1 MSFGACILLKRN
13 YFNLVSHELVGVV
26 MGALTIVAKYLIV
39 ANVEVQGTVEKY
51 DIIGALFSQTE
62 GLLGNELDLR
72 ELQMSGRIGRIEVEA
87 EYKGDKTVGKVYI
100 PSNLDRYETALVAA
114 MIETVDK
121 VGPYNAKIQV
131 TEIKDLREEK
141 RKKVFDR
148 ARELL
153 KFVEHETLPDTKE
166 LITKFMESIRE
177 TEVVEYGPE
186 KLPAGPEVDTADT
199 IIIVEGRADVLNLV
213 KHGFRN
219 VIGLGGSSG
228 GIPKTVIELSKKK
241 TTIAFVDGDRGG
253 EMLLR
258 ELLKYADIDY
268 IARAPPGKEVEQL
281 TAKEITKALRNK
293 VPAEEYLASLEKRE
307 RKLIEEARQAQEVP
321 QAQAVEVPVQEQ
333 QPQTPQPIQVTPQPA
348 QPVQV
353 QTTQVTTQPQQPSIE
368 LPQLPQNVIEEM
380 KKLSGTLEAVIYDD
394 HWNEIKRI
402 PVRDLVD
409 TLQQLPNAYAVIF
422 DGVCTQRLVDVA
434 SNKGVKLLLM
444 SRVGNIAKVPT
455 DMLILTID
463 EYLSKASK

>member
-1 MSFGACILLKRN
+1 
-13 YFNLVSHELVGVV
+13 

-39 ANVEVQGTVEKY
+39 ANVEVQGNVEKY
-51 DIIGALFSQTE
+51 DVIGALFSQTE

-72 ELQMSGRIGRIEVEA
+72 EMQINGRIGRIEIEA
-87 EYKGDKTVGKVYI
+87 EYKGDRTVGRVYI

-121 VGPYNAKIQV
+121 VGPYNAKVQV
-131 TEIKDLREEK
+131 VEIRDLREEK
-141 RKKVFDR
+141 RKKIFDR
-148 ARELL
+148 AKELL
-153 KFVEHETLPDTKE
+153 KIVEHETLPDTKE

-177 TEVVEYGPE
+177 AEVIEYGPE
-186 KLPAGPEVDTADT
+186 KLPAGPEVETADT
-199 IIIVEGRADVLNLV
+199 VIIVEGRADVLNLV

-228 GIPKTVIELSKKK
+228 GIPKTVIDLSKKK

-258 ELLKYADIDY
+258 ELLKYVDIDY
-268 IARAPPGKEVEQL
+268 VARAPPGKEVEQL

-293 VPAEEYLASLEKRE
+293 IPAEEYLASLEKKE
-307 RKLIEEARQAQEVP
+307 RKIIEEARQAQQEVP
-321 QAQAVEVPVQEQ
+321 QAQAIEVPVERQ
-333 QPQTPQPIQVTPQPA
+333 QPETT

-353 QTTQVTTQPQQPSIE
+353 IPQPTPQTQTTSPTQSTTITQMPVQSQTVE

-380 KKLSGTLEAVIYDD
+380 KKLGGTLEAVIYDE
-394 HWNEIKRI
+394 HWTEIKRV

-409 TLQQLPNAYAVIF
+409 TLQQLPNAYAVVF

-434 SNKGVKLLLM
+434 SGKGIKLLLM
-444 SRVGNIAKVPT
+444 SRMGNITKVPT

-463 EYLSKASK
+463 EYLSKVSNK

>member
-1 MSFGACILLKRN
+1 
-13 YFNLVSHELVGVV
+13 
-26 MGALTIVAKYLIV
+26 MGALTIVAKYLVV

-72 ELQMSGRIGRIEVEA
+72 ELQMNGRIGRIEVET

-121 VGPYNAKIQV
+121 VGPYNAKVQV
-131 TEIKDLREEK
+131 VEIKDLREEK
-141 RKKVFDR
+141 RKRIFDR

-153 KFVEHETLPDTKE
+153 KLVEHEALPDTKE
-166 LITKFMESIRE
+166 LITKFMENIRE
-177 TEVVEYGPE
+177 TEVIEYGPE
-186 KLPAGPEVDTADT
+186 KLPAGSEVDKADT
-199 IIIVEGRADVLNLV
+199 VIIVEGRADVLNLV
-213 KHGFRN
+213 KHGFKN

-228 GIPKTVIELSKKK
+228 GVPKTVIELSKKK

-253 EMLLR
+253 EMLLK

-268 IARAPPGKEVEQL
+268 IAKAPPGKEVEQL

-293 VPAEEYLASLEKRE
+293 VPAEEYLASLEKKE
-307 RKLIEEARQAQEVP
+307 RKMIEEARQAQTQQEIP
-321 QAQAVEVPVQEQ
+321 QAQAIEVPIQEQ
-333 QPQTPQPIQVTPQPA
+333 PQQTEKVQVTPQPQQA
-348 QPVQV
+348 QAVTPVQA
-353 QTTQVTTQPQQPSIE
+353 TTPQPAPQPQQASLE
-368 LPQLPQNVIEEM
+368 LPQLPQNIIDEM

-394 HWNEIKRI
+394 HWTEVKRI

-409 TLQQLPNAYAVIF
+409 TLQQLPNAYAVVF

-434 SNKGVKLLLM
+434 SSKGVKLLIM
-444 SRVGNIAKVPT
+444 SRVGNITKVPT

-463 EYLSKASK
+463 EYLSKVNTETKQ

>member
-1 MSFGACILLKRN
+1 
-13 YFNLVSHELVGVV
+13 

-72 ELQMSGRIGRIEVEA
+72 ELQMNGRIGRIEVEA

-131 TEIKDLREEK
+131 VEIKDLREEK
-141 RKKVFDR
+141 RKKIFDR
-148 ARELL
+148 AKELL
-153 KFVEHETLPDTKE
+153 KLVEHEALPDTKE
-166 LITKFMESIRE
+166 LITKFMEGIRE
-177 TEVVEYGPE
+177 TEVIEYGPE
-186 KLPAGPEVDTADT
+186 KLPAGPEIETSDTV
-199 IIIVEGRADVLNLV
+199 IIVEGRADVLNLV
-213 KHGFRN
+213 KHGFKN

-228 GIPKTVIELSKKK
+228 GVPKTVIELSKKK

-253 EMLLR
+253 EMLLK

-281 TAKEITKALRNK
+281 TAKEITKALRNRI
-293 VPAEEYLASLEKRE
+293 PAEEYLASLEKKE
-307 RKLIEEARQAQEVP
+307 RKMIEEARQAQQEIP
-321 QAQAVEVPVQEQ
+321 QAQSIEIPIQEQ
-333 QPQTPQPIQVTPQPA
+333 SPPQVP

-353 QTTQVTTQPQQPSIE
+353 IPQQAQPIQTTQQVTPPVTQQQSIE
-368 LPQLPQNVIEEM
+368 LPQLPQNVVEEM
-380 KKLSGTLEAVIYDD
+380 KKLSGTLEAIIYDD

-409 TLQQLPNAYAVIF
+409 TLQQLPNAYAVVF
-422 DGVCTQRLVDVA
+422 DG
-434 SNKGVKLLLM
+434 
-444 SRVGNIAKVPT
+444 
-455 DMLILTID
+455 
-463 EYLSKASK
+463 

>member
-1 MSFGACILLKRN
+1 
-13 YFNLVSHELVGVV
+13 
-26 MGALTIVAKYLIV
+26 MGALTIVAKYLII

-72 ELQMSGRIGRIEVEA
+72 ELQMSGRIGRIEVET

-121 VGPYNAKIQV
+121 VGPYNAKVQV
-131 TEIKDLREEK
+131 IEIKDLREEK
-141 RKKVFDR
+141 RRKIFDR

-153 KFVEHETLPDTKE
+153 KLVEHEALPDTKE

-177 TEVVEYGPE
+177 TEVIEYGPE

-213 KHGFRN
+213 KHGFKN

-228 GIPKTVIELSKKK
+228 GIPKTVIDLSKRK

-281 TAKEITKALRNK
+281 AAKEITKALRNK

-307 RKLIEEARQAQEVP
+307 RKLIEEARQQVQQEVP
-321 QAQAVEVPVQEQ
+321 QAQAIEVTVQEQ
-333 QPQTPQPIQVTPQPA
+333 PQPTEKVQATA
-348 QPVQV
+348 QPTQAVTA
-353 QTTQVTTQPQQPSIE
+353 QTTQQTSQPRPSPE
-368 LPQLPQNVIEEM
+368 LPQLPPNVIDEM
-380 KKLSGTLEAVIYDD
+380 RKLGGTLEAIIYDD
-394 HWNEIKRI
+394 HWTEIKRI

-409 TLQQLPNAYAVIF
+409 TLQQLPNAYAIVF
-422 DGVCTQRLVDVA
+422 DGVCTQRLVDIA
-434 SNKGVKLLLM
+434 SGKGVKLLIM
-444 SRVGNIAKVPT
+444 SRVGNITKVPT
-455 DMLILTID
+455 DMLIMTID
-463 EYLSKASK
+463 EYLSKLGAGVSK

>member
-1 MSFGACILLKRN
+1 MKQTLRETVLTAFYYGITGAI
-13 YFNLVSHELVGVV
+13 

-39 ANVEVQGTVEKY
+39 ANVEVQGNVEKY
-51 DIIGALFSQTE
+51 DIVGALFSQTE

-87 EYKGDKTVGKVYI
+87 EYKGDRTVGRIYI

-121 VGPYNAKIQV
+121 VGPYNAKVQV

-141 RKKVFDR
+141 RKRIIER

-153 KFVEHETLPDTKE
+153 TKIEHESLPDTKE
-166 LITKFMESIRE
+166 LLTKFIESAKEMEVI
-177 TEVVEYGPE
+177 EYGPE
-186 KLPAGPEVDTADT
+186 KLPAGPEVDKSDT
-199 IIIVEGRADVLNLV
+199 LIIVEGRADVLNLV
-213 KHGFRN
+213 KHGIRN

-228 GIPKTVIELSKKK
+228 GIPKTVVELSRKK

-281 TAKEITKALRNK
+281 TAKEILKALRNK
-293 VPAEEYLASLEKRE
+293 VPTEEYLLTLERRE
-307 RKLIEEARQAQEVP
+307 RRIIEEARQQIQEA
-321 QAQAVEVPVQEQ
+321 QAQPPVEVPVIKEQTPEQ
-333 QPQTPQPIQVTPQPA
+333 QVQPQPA
-348 QPVQV
+348 
-353 QTTQVTTQPQQPSIE
+353 TQPAEAQAPQPQAQQPTV
-368 LPQLPQNVIEEM
+368 PQLPQGVVDEI
-380 KKLSGTLEAVIYDD
+380 KKLSGTLEAIIYDD
-394 HWNEIKRI
+394 QWNVIKRV

-409 TLQQLPNAYAVIF
+409 TLQQLNSAYAVVF

-434 SNKGVKLLLM
+434 SSKGVKLLMM

-455 DMLILTID
+455 DMLIMTFD
-463 EYLSKASK
+463 EYLSKAGR

>member
-1 MSFGACILLKRN
+1 
-13 YFNLVSHELVGVV
+13 

-72 ELQMSGRIGRIEVEA
+72 ELQMNGRIGRIEVET

-121 VGPYNAKIQV
+121 VGPYNAKVQV
-131 TEIKDLREEK
+131 VEIKDLREEK
-141 RKKVFDR
+141 RKRIFDR

-153 KFVEHETLPDTKE
+153 KLVEHEALPDTKE
-166 LITKFMESIRE
+166 LITKFMEGIRE
-177 TEVVEYGPE
+177 TEVIEYGPE
-186 KLPAGPEVDTADT
+186 KLPAGSEVDKADT
-199 IIIVEGRADVLNLV
+199 VIIVEGRADVLNLV
-213 KHGFRN
+213 KHGFKN

-228 GIPKTVIELSKKK
+228 GVPKTVIELSKKK

-253 EMLLR
+253 EMLLK

-268 IARAPPGKEVEQL
+268 IAKAPPGKEVEQL

-293 VPAEEYLASLEKRE
+293 VPAEEYLASLEKKE
-307 RKLIEEARQAQEVP
+307 RKMIEEARQAQTQQEIP
-321 QAQAVEVPVQEQ
+321 QAQAIEVPIQEQ
-333 QPQTPQPIQVTPQPA
+333 PQQTEKVQITPQPQQAQAVTPVQATTPQPA
-348 QPVQV
+348 P
-353 QTTQVTTQPQQPSIE
+353 QPQQASLE
-368 LPQLPQNVIEEM
+368 LPQLPQNIIDEM
-380 KKLSGTLEAVIYDD
+380 KKLSGTLEAIIYDD
-394 HWNEIKRI
+394 HWTEVKRI

-409 TLQQLPNAYAVIF
+409 TLQQLPNAYAVVF

-434 SNKGVKLLLM
+434 SSKGVKLLIM
-444 SRVGNIAKVPT
+444 SRVGNITKVPT

-463 EYLSKASK
+463 EYLSKVNTETK

>member
-1 MSFGACILLKRN
+1 
-13 YFNLVSHELVGVV
+13 

-72 ELQMSGRIGRIEVEA
+72 ELQMNGRIGRIEVEA

-131 TEIKDLREEK
+131 VEIKDLREEK
-141 RKKVFDR
+141 RKKIFDR
-148 ARELL
+148 AKELL
-153 KFVEHETLPDTKE
+153 KLVEHEALPDTKE
-166 LITKFMESIRE
+166 LITKFMEGIRE
-177 TEVVEYGPE
+177 TEVIEYGPE
-186 KLPAGPEVDTADT
+186 KLPAGPEIETSDTV
-199 IIIVEGRADVLNLV
+199 IIVEGRADVLNLV
-213 KHGFRN
+213 KHGFKN

-228 GIPKTVIELSKKK
+228 GVPKTVIELSKKK

-253 EMLLR
+253 EMLLK

-281 TAKEITKALRNK
+281 TAKEITKALRNRI
-293 VPAEEYLASLEKRE
+293 PAEEYLASLEKKE
-307 RKLIEEARQAQEVP
+307 RKMIEEARQAQQEIP
-321 QAQAVEVPVQEQ
+321 QAQSIEIPIQEQ
-333 QPQTPQPIQVTPQPA
+333 SPPQIP

-353 QTTQVTTQPQQPSIE
+353 IPQQAQPIQTTQQVTPPVTQQQQSIE
-368 LPQLPQNVIEEM
+368 LPQLPQNVVEEM
-380 KKLSGTLEAVIYDD
+380 RKLSGTLEAIIYDD

-409 TLQQLPNAYAVIF
+409 TLQQLPNAYAVVF

-434 SNKGVKLLLM
+434 SGKGVKLLLM
-444 SRVGNIAKVPT
+444 SRIGNITKVPT

-463 EYLSKASK
+463 EYLSKAGAKQ

>member
-1 MSFGACILLKRN
+1 
-13 YFNLVSHELVGVV
+13 
-26 MGALTIVAKYLIV
+26 MGALTIVAKYLVV

-72 ELQMSGRIGRIEVEA
+72 ELQMNGRIGRIEVET
-87 EYKGDKTVGKVYI
+87 EYKGDKTIGKVYI

-121 VGPYNAKIQV
+121 VGPYNAKVQV
-131 TEIKDLREEK
+131 VEIKDLREEK
-141 RKKVFDR
+141 RKRIFDR

-153 KFVEHETLPDTKE
+153 KLVEHEALPDTKE
-166 LITKFMESIRE
+166 LITKFMENIRE
-177 TEVVEYGPE
+177 TEVIEYGPE
-186 KLPAGPEVDTADT
+186 KLPAGSEVDKADT
-199 IIIVEGRADVLNLV
+199 VIIVEGRADVLNLV
-213 KHGFRN
+213 KHGFKN

-228 GIPKTVIELSKKK
+228 GVPKTVIELSKKK

-253 EMLLR
+253 EMLLK

-268 IARAPPGKEVEQL
+268 IAKAPPGKEVEQL

-293 VPAEEYLASLEKRE
+293 VPAEEYLASLEKKE
-307 RKLIEEARQAQEVP
+307 RKMIEEARQAQTQQEIP
-321 QAQAVEVPVQEQ
+321 QAQAIEVPIQEQ
-333 QPQTPQPIQVTPQPA
+333 PQQTEKVQVTPQPQQVQA
-348 QPVQV
+348 VTPVQA
-353 QTTQVTTQPQQPSIE
+353 TTPQPAPQPQQASLE
-368 LPQLPQNVIEEM
+368 LPQLPQNIIDEM

-394 HWNEIKRI
+394 HWTEVKRI

-409 TLQQLPNAYAVIF
+409 TLQQLPNAYAVVF

-434 SNKGVKLLLM
+434 SSKGVKLLIM
-444 SRVGNIAKVPT
+444 SRVGNITKVPT

-463 EYLSKASK
+463 EYLSKVNTETKQ

>member
-1 MSFGACILLKRN
+1 
-13 YFNLVSHELVGVV
+13 

-39 ANVEVQGTVEKY
+39 ANVEVQGNVEKY
-51 DIIGALFSQTE
+51 DIVGALFSQTE

-87 EYKGDKTVGKVYI
+87 EYKGDRTVGRIYI

-121 VGPYNAKIQV
+121 VGPYNAKVQV

-141 RKKVFDR
+141 RKRIIER

-153 KFVEHETLPDTKE
+153 TKIEHESLPDTKE
-166 LITKFMESIRE
+166 LLTKFIESAKEMEVI
-177 TEVVEYGPE
+177 EYGPE
-186 KLPAGPEVDTADT
+186 KLPAGPEVDKSDT
-199 IIIVEGRADVLNLV
+199 LIIVEGRADVLNLV
-213 KHGFRN
+213 KHGIRN

-228 GIPKTVIELSKKK
+228 GIPKTVVELSRKK

-281 TAKEITKALRNK
+281 TAKEILKALRNK
-293 VPAEEYLASLEKRE
+293 VPTEEYLLTLERRE
-307 RKLIEEARQAQEVP
+307 RRIIEEARQQIQEA
-321 QAQAVEVPVQEQ
+321 QAQPPVEVPVIKEQTPEQ
-333 QPQTPQPIQVTPQPA
+333 QVQPQPA
-348 QPVQV
+348 
-353 QTTQVTTQPQQPSIE
+353 TQPAEAQAPQPQAQQPTV
-368 LPQLPQNVIEEM
+368 PQLPQGVVDEI
-380 KKLSGTLEAVIYDD
+380 KKLSGTLEAIIYDD
-394 HWNEIKRI
+394 QWNVIKRV

-409 TLQQLPNAYAVIF
+409 TLQQLNSAYAVVF

-434 SNKGVKLLLM
+434 SSKGVKLLMM

-455 DMLILTID
+455 DMLIMTFD
-463 EYLSKASK
+463 EYLSKAGR

>member
-1 MSFGACILLKRN
+1 
-13 YFNLVSHELVGVV
+13 

-72 ELQMSGRIGRIEVEA
+72 ELQMNGRIGRIEVEA

-131 TEIKDLREEK
+131 VEIKDLREEK
-141 RKKVFDR
+141 RKKIFDR
-148 ARELL
+148 AKELL
-153 KFVEHETLPDTKE
+153 KLVEHEALPDTKE
-166 LITKFMESIRE
+166 LITKFMEGIRE
-177 TEVVEYGPE
+177 TEVIEYGPE
-186 KLPAGPEVDTADT
+186 KLPAGPEIETSDTV
-199 IIIVEGRADVLNLV
+199 IIVEGRADVLNLV
-213 KHGFRN
+213 KHGFKN

-228 GIPKTVIELSKKK
+228 GVPKTVIELSKKK

-253 EMLLR
+253 EMLLK

-281 TAKEITKALRNK
+281 TAKEITKALRNRI
-293 VPAEEYLASLEKRE
+293 PAEEYLASLEKKE
-307 RKLIEEARQAQEVP
+307 RKMIEEARQAQQEIP
-321 QAQAVEVPVQEQ
+321 QAQSIEIPIQEQ
-333 QPQTPQPIQVTPQPA
+333 SPPQIP

-353 QTTQVTTQPQQPSIE
+353 IPQQAQPIQTTQQVTPPVTQQQSIE
-368 LPQLPQNVIEEM
+368 LPQLPQNVVEEM
-380 KKLSGTLEAVIYDD
+380 RKLSGTLEAIIYDD

-409 TLQQLPNAYAVIF
+409 TLQQLPNAYAVVF

-434 SNKGVKLLLM
+434 SGKGVKLLLM
-444 SRVGNIAKVPT
+444 SRIGNITKVPT

-463 EYLSKASK
+463 EYLSKAGAKQ

>member
-1 MSFGACILLKRN
+1 
-13 YFNLVSHELVGVV
+13 

-72 ELQMSGRIGRIEVEA
+72 ELQMNGRIGRIEVET

-121 VGPYNAKIQV
+121 VGPYNAKVQV
-131 TEIKDLREEK
+131 VEIKDLREEK
-141 RKKVFDR
+141 RKRIFDR

-153 KFVEHETLPDTKE
+153 KLVEHEALPDTKE
-166 LITKFMESIRE
+166 LITKFMENIRE
-177 TEVVEYGPE
+177 TEVIEYGPE
-186 KLPAGPEVDTADT
+186 KLPAGSEVDKADT
-199 IIIVEGRADVLNLV
+199 VIIVEGRADVLNLV
-213 KHGFRN
+213 KHGFKN

-228 GIPKTVIELSKKK
+228 GVPKTVIELSKKK

-253 EMLLR
+253 EMLLK

-268 IARAPPGKEVEQL
+268 IAKAPPGKEVEQL

-293 VPAEEYLASLEKRE
+293 VPAEEYLASLEKKE
-307 RKLIEEARQAQEVP
+307 RKMIEEARQAQTQQEIP
-321 QAQAVEVPVQEQ
+321 QAQAIEVPIQEQ
-333 QPQTPQPIQVTPQPA
+333 PQQTEKVQITPQPQQAQAVTPVQATTPQPA
-348 QPVQV
+348 P
-353 QTTQVTTQPQQPSIE
+353 QPQQASLE
-368 LPQLPQNVIEEM
+368 LPQLPQNIIDEM
-380 KKLSGTLEAVIYDD
+380 KKLSGTLEAIIYDD
-394 HWNEIKRI
+394 HWTEVKRI

-409 TLQQLPNAYAVIF
+409 TLQQLPNAYAVVF

-434 SNKGVKLLLM
+434 SSKGVKLLIM
-444 SRVGNIAKVPT
+444 SRVGNITKVPT

-463 EYLSKASK
+463 EYLSKVNTETK

>member
-1 MSFGACILLKRN
+1 
-13 YFNLVSHELVGVV
+13 

-72 ELQMSGRIGRIEVEA
+72 ELQMNGRIGRIEVET

-121 VGPYNAKIQV
+121 VGPYNAKVQV
-131 TEIKDLREEK
+131 VEIKDLREEK
-141 RKKVFDR
+141 RKRIFDR

-153 KFVEHETLPDTKE
+153 KLVEHEALPDTKE

-177 TEVVEYGPE
+177 TEVIEYGPE

-213 KHGFRN
+213 KHGFKN

-228 GIPKTVIELSKKK
+228 GVPKTVIELSKKK

-253 EMLLR
+253 EMLLK

-293 VPAEEYLASLEKRE
+293 IPAEEYLASLEKRE
-307 RKLIEEARQAQEVP
+307 RKLIEEARQAQAQQEIP
-321 QAQAVEVPVQEQ
+321 QAQAIEVPVQGPPQ
-333 QPQTPQPIQVTPQPA
+333 QPERVQVIPQPQPIQPTPTTAQTQATPQQAP
-348 QPVQV
+348 
-353 QTTQVTTQPQQPSIE
+353 QTQQPSPE
-368 LPQLPQNVIEEM
+368 LPQLPPNVIDEM
-380 KKLSGTLEAVIYDD
+380 KKLGGTLEAIIYDD
-394 HWNEIKRI
+394 HWTEIKRI

-434 SNKGVKLLLM
+434 SGKGVKLLIM
-444 SRVGNIAKVPT
+444 SRVGNITKVPT
-455 DMLILTID
+455 DMLIMTID
-463 EYLSKASK
+463 EYLSKAGAGAGK

>member
-1 MSFGACILLKRN
+1 
-13 YFNLVSHELVGVV
+13 

-72 ELQMSGRIGRIEVEA
+72 ELQMNGRIGRIEVET

-121 VGPYNAKIQV
+121 VGPYNAKVQV
-131 TEIKDLREEK
+131 VEIKDLREEK
-141 RKKVFDR
+141 RKKIFDR

-153 KFVEHETLPDTKE
+153 KLVEHEALPDTKE

-177 TEVVEYGPE
+177 TEVIEYGPE

-213 KHGFRN
+213 KHGFKN

-228 GIPKTVIELSKKK
+228 GVPKTVVELSKKK

-253 EMLLR
+253 EMLLK

-307 RKLIEEARQAQEVP
+307 RKMIEEARQQAQQEIP
-321 QAQAVEVPVQEQ
+321 QAQAIEVPIQEQ
-333 QPQTPQPIQVTPQPA
+333 PQQAEKVQVLPQPQPIQPTPPAMQAQVTPQ
-348 QPVQV
+348 Q
-353 QTTQVTTQPQQPSIE
+353 TTQPQQLSQPSPEI
-368 LPQLPQNVIEEM
+368 PQLPPNVIDEM
-380 KKLSGTLEAVIYDD
+380 KKLGGTLEAIIYDD
-394 HWNEIKRI
+394 HWTEIKRI

-434 SNKGVKLLLM
+434 SSKGVKLLIM
-444 SRVGNIAKVPT
+444 SRVGNITKVPT
-455 DMLILTID
+455 DMLIMTID
-463 EYLSKASK
+463 EYLSKAGAGTGAK

>member
-1 MSFGACILLKRN
+1 
-13 YFNLVSHELVGVV
+13 

-72 ELQMSGRIGRIEVEA
+72 ELQMNGRIGRIEVEA

-131 TEIKDLREEK
+131 VEIKDLREEK
-141 RKKVFDR
+141 RKKIFDR
-148 ARELL
+148 AKELL
-153 KFVEHETLPDTKE
+153 KLVEHEALPDTKE
-166 LITKFMESIRE
+166 LITKFMEGIRE
-177 TEVVEYGPE
+177 TEVIEYGPE
-186 KLPAGPEVDTADT
+186 KLPAGPEIETSDTV
-199 IIIVEGRADVLNLV
+199 IIVEGRADVLNLV
-213 KHGFRN
+213 KHGFKN

-228 GIPKTVIELSKKK
+228 GVPKTVIELSKKK

-253 EMLLR
+253 EMLLK

-281 TAKEITKALRNK
+281 TAKEITKALRNRI
-293 VPAEEYLASLEKRE
+293 PAEEYLASLEKKE
-307 RKLIEEARQAQEVP
+307 RKMIEEARQAQQEIP
-321 QAQAVEVPVQEQ
+321 QAQSIEIPIQEQ
-333 QPQTPQPIQVTPQPA
+333 SPPQIP

-353 QTTQVTTQPQQPSIE
+353 IPQQAQPIQTTQQITPPVTQQQSIE
-368 LPQLPQNVIEEM
+368 LPQLPQNVVEEM
-380 KKLSGTLEAVIYDD
+380 KKLSGTLEAIIYDD

-409 TLQQLPNAYAVIF
+409 TLQQLPNAYAVVF

-434 SNKGVKLLLM
+434 SGKGVKLLLM
-444 SRVGNIAKVPT
+444 SRIGNITKVPT

-463 EYLSKASK
+463 EYLSKAGTKQ

>member
-1 MSFGACILLKRN
+1 
-13 YFNLVSHELVGVV
+13 
-26 MGALTIVAKYLIV
+26 MGALTIVAKYLII

-72 ELQMSGRIGRIEVEA
+72 ELQMNGRIGRIEVEA
-87 EYKGDKTVGKVYI
+87 EYKGDRTIGKVYI

-121 VGPYNAKIQV
+121 VGPYNAKVQV
-131 TEIKDLREEK
+131 VEIRDLREEK
-141 RKKVFDR
+141 RKRVFDR

-153 KFVEHETLPDTKE
+153 KLVEHEALPDTKE

-186 KLPAGPEVDTADT
+186 KLPAGPEVDKADT

-213 KHGFRN
+213 KHGFKN

-228 GIPKTVIELSKKK
+228 GVPKTVIELSRKK
-241 TTIAFVDGDRGG
+241 TTVAFVDGDRGG
-253 EMLLR
+253 EMLLK

-293 VPAEEYLASLEKRE
+293 IPTEEYLASLEKRE
-307 RKLIEEARQAQEVP
+307 RKLIEEARQSQQEVP
-321 QAQAVEVPVQEQ
+321 QPQAIEVSIQEQ
-333 QPQTPQPIQVTPQPA
+333 TQPQPA
-348 QPVQV
+348 EKVQVIQQPVQ
-353 QTTQVTTQPQQPSIE
+353 QPQQPQIVATSQPPNPQPSQSPQVSLE
-368 LPQLPQNVIEEM
+368 LPQLPQNVVDEM
-380 KKLSGTLEAVIYDD
+380 KKLSGTLEAIIYDD
-394 HWNEIKRI
+394 HWTEIKRI

-409 TLQQLPNAYAVIF
+409 TLQQLTNAYAVVF

-434 SNKGVKLLLM
+434 SSKGVKLLLM
-444 SRVGNIAKVPT
+444 SRVGNITKVPT

-463 EYLSKASK
+463 EYLSKAGSK

>member
-1 MSFGACILLKRN
+1 
-13 YFNLVSHELVGVV
+13 

-72 ELQMSGRIGRIEVEA
+72 ELQMSGRIGRIEVEV
-87 EYKGDKTVGKVYI
+87 EHKGDKTVGKVYV

-131 TEIKDLREEK
+131 TEIRDLREEK
-141 RKKVFDR
+141 RRRIFDR

-153 KFVEHETLPDTKE
+153 KMIEHETIPDTKE
-166 LITKFMESIRE
+166 LITKFLESVRE
-177 TEVVEYGPE
+177 AEVIEYGPE

-199 IIIVEGRADVLNLV
+199 VIIVEGRADVLNLV
-213 KHGFRN
+213 KHGFKN

-228 GIPKTVIELSKKK
+228 GIPKTVIELSKRK

-281 TAKEITKALRNK
+281 TAKEIMKALRNK
-293 VPAEEYLASLEKRE
+293 IPAEEYLASLEKRE
-307 RKLIEEARQAQEVP
+307 RKLIEEARQAQAIEIP
-321 QAQAVEVPVQEQ
+321 IQEQ
-333 QPQTPQPIQVTPQPA
+333 TQPPTPQPTQVTPQAQPIQAQPA
-348 QPVQV
+348 QPSQTVQ
-353 QTTQVTTQPQQPSIE
+353 PIQQPSIE
-368 LPQLPQNVIEEM
+368 LPQLPQHVVEEM
-380 KKLSGTLEAVIYDD
+380 KKLSGTLEAIIYDD
-394 HWNEIKRI
+394 HWNEIRRV

-409 TLQQLPNAYAVIF
+409 TLQQLPNAYAVVF

-434 SNKGVKLLLM
+434 SSKGVKLLLM
-444 SRVGNIAKVPT
+444 SRVGNITKVPT

-463 EYLSKASK
+463 EYLSRTGSK

>member
-1 MSFGACILLKRN
+1 
-13 YFNLVSHELVGVV
+13 

-72 ELQMSGRIGRIEVEA
+72 ELQMNGRIGRIEVET

-121 VGPYNAKIQV
+121 VGPYNAKVQV
-131 TEIKDLREEK
+131 VEIKDLREEK
-141 RKKVFDR
+141 RKKIFDR

-153 KFVEHETLPDTKE
+153 KLVEHEALPDTKE

-177 TEVVEYGPE
+177 TEVIEYGPE

-213 KHGFRN
+213 KHGFKN

-228 GIPKTVIELSKKK
+228 GVPKTVIELSKKK

-253 EMLLR
+253 EMLLK

-293 VPAEEYLASLEKRE
+293 IPAEEYLASLEKRE
-307 RKLIEEARQAQEVP
+307 RKMIEEARQAQAQQEIP
-321 QAQAVEVPVQEQ
+321 QAQAIEVPIQESPQQAEKVQVM
-333 QPQTPQPIQVTPQPA
+333 PQP
-348 QPVQV
+348 QPVQPTSTTV
-353 QTTQVTTQPQQPSIE
+353 QAQATPQQALQSQQPSPE
-368 LPQLPQNVIEEM
+368 LPQLPPNVIDEM
-380 KKLSGTLEAVIYDD
+380 KKLGGTLEAIIYDD
-394 HWNEIKRI
+394 HWTEIKRI

-434 SNKGVKLLLM
+434 SGKGVKLLIM
-444 SRVGNIAKVPT
+444 SRVGNITKVPT
-455 DMLILTID
+455 DMLIMTID
-463 EYLSKASK
+463 EYLSKAGAGAGK

>member
-1 MSFGACILLKRN
+1 
-13 YFNLVSHELVGVV
+13 
-26 MGALTIVAKYLIV
+26 MGALTIVAKYLII

-72 ELQMSGRIGRIEVEA
+72 ELQMNGRIGRIEVEA
-87 EYKGDKTVGKVYI
+87 EYKGDRTIGKVYI

-121 VGPYNAKIQV
+121 VGPYNAKVQV
-131 TEIKDLREEK
+131 VEVRDLREEK
-141 RKKVFDR
+141 RKRVFER

-153 KFVEHETLPDTKE
+153 KLVEHEALPDTKE

-186 KLPAGPEVDTADT
+186 KLPAGPEVDKADT

-213 KHGFRN
+213 KHGFKN

-228 GIPKTVIELSKKK
+228 GVPKTVVELSRKK
-241 TTIAFVDGDRGG
+241 TTVAFVDGDRGG
-253 EMLLR
+253 EMLLK

-268 IARAPPGKEVEQL
+268 IARAPLGKEVEQL

-293 VPAEEYLASLEKRE
+293 IPTEEYLASLEKRE
-307 RKLIEEARQAQEVP
+307 RKLIEEARQSQQEVP
-321 QAQAVEVPVQEQ
+321 QPQTMEVPVQEQ
-333 QPQTPQPIQVTPQPA
+333 TQPQPA
-348 QPVQV
+348 EKIQVIPQPVQ
-353 QTTQVTTQPQQPSIE
+353 QPQQPQVVAQSQPSSSQPSQPPQMSLE
-368 LPQLPQNVIEEM
+368 LPQLPQNIVDEM
-380 KKLSGTLEAVIYDD
+380 KKLSGTLEAIIYDD
-394 HWNEIKRI
+394 HWTELKRI

-409 TLQQLPNAYAVIF
+409 TLQQLSNAYAVVF

-434 SNKGVKLLLM
+434 SSKGVKLLLM
-444 SRVGNIAKVPT
+444 SRVGNITKVPT

-463 EYLSKASK
+463 EYLSKAGSK

>member
-1 MSFGACILLKRN
+1 
-13 YFNLVSHELVGVV
+13 
-26 MGALTIVAKYLIV
+26 MGALTIVAKYLII

-72 ELQMSGRIGRIEVEA
+72 ELQMSGRIGRIEVET

-121 VGPYNAKIQV
+121 VGPYNARVQV
-131 TEIKDLREEK
+131 VEIKDLREEK
-141 RKKVFDR
+141 RKKIFDR

-153 KFVEHETLPDTKE
+153 KLVEHEALPDTKE

-177 TEVVEYGPE
+177 TEVIEYGPE

-199 IIIVEGRADVLNLV
+199 VIIVEGRADVLNLV
-213 KHGFRN
+213 KHGFKN

-228 GIPKTVIELSKKK
+228 GVPKTVIELSKKK

-253 EMLLR
+253 EMLLK

-293 VPAEEYLASLEKRE
+293 IPAEEYLASLEKRE
-307 RKLIEEARQAQEVP
+307 RKMIEEARQAQAQQEIP
-321 QAQAVEVPVQEQ
+321 QAQAIEVPIQEQ
-333 QPQTPQPIQVTPQPA
+333 PQQVEKVQVTPQPQPA
-348 QPVQV
+348 QSTPLTAQSQATPQQV
-353 QTTQVTTQPQQPSIE
+353 PQPQQLSPE
-368 LPQLPQNVIEEM
+368 FPQLPPNVIDEM
-380 KKLSGTLEAVIYDD
+380 KKLGGTLEAIIYDD
-394 HWNEIKRI
+394 HWTEVKRI

-409 TLQQLPNAYAVIF
+409 TLQQLPNAYAVVF

-434 SNKGVKLLLM
+434 SSKGVKLLIM
-444 SRVGNIAKVPT
+444 SRVGNITKVPT
-455 DMLILTID
+455 DMLIMTID
-463 EYLSKASK
+463 EYLSKVSAGTK